1 MGAHVHLCVSLVLCV
16 KAYTLH
22 TTYVFLRYTYLFNH
36 LICPTHHQTGA
47 EKLLLPPCIMAYLIE
62 TLVRCA
68 CTQTGTH
75 ARMYNT
81 HTHCFLCHSIPP
93 CTHGR
98 DMLYVYTTLHVT
110 TCLWNIGLVK
120 LAKIISSVQITLSLY
135 PYTSPSHLMLPLH
148 PLTSPS
154 YFILSP
160 HLWPHPL
167 TSPSHFTLSLYP
179 PTSGSPPGRLY
190 RVKTCGFTR
199 VQHTGGWRIHQV
211 YLLGKSEVVSLCIQ
225 P

>member
-1 MGAHVHLCVSLVLCV
+1 
-16 KAYTLH
+16 
-22 TTYVFLRYTYLFNH
+22 
-36 LICPTHHQTGA
+36 
-47 EKLLLPPCIMAYLIE
+47 MAYLIE

-160 HLWPHPL
+160 HLWPHPPI
-167 TSPSHFTLSLYP
+167 SPSHLTLPLYP
-179 PTSGSPPGRLY
+179 LTLPSHLTLPPQEALLADYTESRRVGSPEFNTQVADVFIRCTSWVSQKWCLFAFNHNA
-190 RVKTCGFTR
+190 RTT
-199 VQHTGGWRIHQV
+199 QTHTYKILWIETQ
-211 YLLGKSEVVSLCIQ
+211 VSLRTCYAIPISTGICTLYKYMHLQ
-225 P
+225 